1 MNLVWLE
8 KNRRFVHITA
18 IALLFFYACELY
30 LHASP
35 TSVTIDEQV
44 HVLAWLLL
52 GMRRLC
58 D

>member
-8 KNRRFVHITA
+8 KNRRFLHITA

-30 LHASP
+30 LHASR

-44 HVLAWLLL
+44 HILAGYRYWE
-52 GMRRLC
+52 
-58 D
+58 